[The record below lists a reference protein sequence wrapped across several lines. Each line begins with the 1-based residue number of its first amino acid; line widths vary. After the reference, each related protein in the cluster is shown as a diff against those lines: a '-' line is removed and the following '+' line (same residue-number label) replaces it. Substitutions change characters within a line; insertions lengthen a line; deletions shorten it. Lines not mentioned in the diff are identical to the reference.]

1 MSFIAALILLL
12 FALFAF
18 FLYRYQ
24 KQFETPS
31 VRFSNL
37 EQFPKSREGRV
48 KWLFVLK
55 LLPALAL
62 ALLGFAFLDP
72 HTYIPRDDKSDRHP
86 LRDPKEGRILF
97 VALDQSGSMSEPMYS
112 GRGQSTQSKLAISKE
127 ALTHFIELRPSDLM
141 GLSTFARKTEILS
154 PPTLDHEAVLEA
166 LKNINIIQ
174 GDNEDG
180 TAIGYAIYK
189 TATLIQ
195 NLKEASQKLE
205 DKAPYDIK
213 GAGIVL
219 VTDGLQDP
227 NPLDKDN
234 PTRSM
239 ELSQAAQYAKDH
251 DIKLYVLN
259 VEPRLNQE
267 KYLPN
272 LNEMK
277 RIAEMTKGAFYLIEK
292 PAQVSE
298 IMDAI
303 NELEASE
310 IKEPINPSEL
320 PTLYEKVSYTYPFFL
335 AAFVLLISL
344 IILRST
350 YLRVSP

>member
-1 MSFIAALILLL
+1 MSF
-12 FALFAF
+12 
-18 FLYRYQ
+18 
-24 KQFETPS
+24 
-31 VRFSNL
+31 
-37 EQFPKSREGRV
+37 
-48 KWLFVLK
+48 
-55 LLPALAL
+55 
-62 ALLGFAFLDP
+62 ALLGVAFLDP
-72 HTYIPRDDKSDRHP
+72 HTFIPRDEKKDHH

-97 VALDQSGSMSEPMYS
+97 VVLDQSGSMAEPIYS
-112 GRGQSTQSKLAISKE
+112 GRGQSTQSKLAISRE
-127 ALTHFIELRPSDLM
+127 AIAHFIELRPNDLI

-154 PPTLDHEAVLEA
+154 PPTLDHQAVIDA
-166 LKNINIIQ
+166 LNKIGIVK
-174 GDNEDG
+174 GENEDG

-205 DKAPYDIK
+205 DKAPYEIK

-277 RIAEMTKGAFYLIEK
+277 RIAEMTNGAFYLIDR
-292 PAQVSE
+292 PSQVSE
-298 IMDAI
+298 IMETI
-303 NELEASE
+303 NQLEVSE
-310 IKEPINPSEL
+310 IKEPLNPSEL
-320 PTLYEKVSYTYPFFL
+320 PTLYERVSYTYPFFL
-335 AAFVLLISL
+335 GAFSLLFLL
-344 IILRST
+344 IILRAT